1 MDDEVVI
8 GIVGLIIISLICI
21 FCSILGYSNAKVDL
35 INTLCKQQQ
44 YDFCIEEKNWRL
56 KD

>member
-1 MDDEVVI
+1 MDDDVLI

-21 FCSILGYSNAKVDL
+21 VCSMLGYSNAKVDL

-44 YDFCIEEKNWRL
+44 YDFCIEEKSWRL